1 MLSHLGFRNVFAERF
16 VQALLCL
23 QLVLE
28 SVSVCAKR
36 IHLDRGIPRRDG
48 SVLAVCDHTES
59 YCQASNVNMSKALQF
74 FTCMSPTKL
83 AQASPRVKIVTFAS
97 IFGAYWLAFP
107 WMLTVWSMP
116 SRIFAVSYIVMAAL
130 LWGLKGGLLVALIN
144 IPVVIGLLKVLGI
157 ENIAP
162 VIAPIITLSLAAIV
176 GRLTDLSLALEAR
189 YVRSSQAEQALQTSQ
204 QHLEHEVQERMSEL
218 AAANQLLQREIAE
231 RQRTEAAL
239 RSSEERYRHLVENI
253 NDVIYA
259 TDAQGVFTYLSPAV
273 EAQSGY
279 KPAELVGH
287 VFADYVYQEDRQRL
301 LEQFEKLLAGHLEP
315 SEYRIVT
322 KAGTIRWIRSSSRC
336 VYQGDQV
343 VGVQGAYIDITEK
356 RGLEEQL
363 RQAHKMEALGTLA
376 GGIAHDFNNIL
387 GIILGNTELALLD
400 RSDGQPTRG
409 PLEQIHQACLRAQ
422 ALVRQ
427 ILSFSRKTT
436 QELQLCHLGPIVQ
449 ESLTLMRALIPTT
462 IDLRLDM
469 TATADVVLAD
479 PAQLQQ
485 VVINLV
491 MNAAQA
497 MEYAGGVL
505 EVSLVDVAL
514 DELAAQRH
522 DLRPGSYVRLTVR
535 DTGGGIAPAIMGR
548 IFDPY
553 FTTKEVGKG
562 TGLGLAVVHGIVTQ
576 HGGAISV
583 HSVLGQG
590 ASFQVYLPVR
600 AAEPL
605 LASPLTVS
613 LSAGQERILFIDD
626 EPALASMGKAILEHL
641 GYAVVS
647 ETRSPEALILFTRQP
662 DRFDL
667 VITDMTMP
675 GMTGDRLAKELRRIR
690 PDIPIILCSGFSHYL
705 NEEEAK
711 AIGICAFLMKPFV
724 LRELAETVRTV
735 LHKQAE

>member
-1 MLSHLGFRNVFAERF
+1 
-16 VQALLCL
+16 
-23 QLVLE
+23 
-28 SVSVCAKR
+28 
-36 IHLDRGIPRRDG
+36 
-48 SVLAVCDHTES
+48 
-59 YCQASNVNMSKALQF
+59 
-74 FTCMSPTKL
+74 
-83 AQASPRVKIVTFAS
+83 
-97 IFGAYWLAFP
+97 
-107 WMLTVWSMP
+107 
-116 SRIFAVSYIVMAAL
+116 
-130 LWGLKGGLLVALIN
+130 
-144 IPVVIGLLKVLGI
+144 
-157 ENIAP
+157 
-162 VIAPIITLSLAAIV
+162 
-176 GRLTDLSLALEAR
+176 
-189 YVRSSQAEQALQTSQ
+189 
-204 QHLEHEVQERMSEL
+204 
-218 AAANQLLQREIAE
+218 
-231 RQRTEAAL
+231 
-239 RSSEERYRHLVENI
+239 
-253 NDVIYA
+253 
-259 TDAQGVFTYLSPAV
+259 
-273 EAQSGY
+273 
-279 KPAELVGH
+279 
-287 VFADYVYQEDRQRL
+287 VFADYVYQEDRQRIL
-301 LEQFEKLLAGHLEP
+301 QQFEKLLAGHLEP

-322 KAGTIRWIRSSSRC
+322 KSGTIRWIRSSSRC
-336 VYQGDQV
+336 IYHGDQV

-462 IDLRLDM
+462 IDMRLDL

-479 PAQLQQ
+479 PAEIQQ

-497 MEYAGGVL
+497 MESAGGVL
-505 EVSLVDVAL
+505 EVSLIDVAL
-514 DELAAQRH
+514 DEIAAQH
-522 DLRPGSYVRLTVR
+522 HELKTGSYVRLTVR

-562 TGLGLAVVHGIVTQ
+562 TGLGLAVVHGIVTH

-583 HSVLGQG
+583 QSVLGQG

-600 AAEPL
+600 EAEPL
-605 LASPLTVS
+605 LASPPTVS

-626 EPALASMGKAILEHL
+626 EPALVSMGKALLEHL
-641 GYAVVS
+641 GYAVVT
-647 ETRSPEALILFTRQP
+647 ETSSSEALVLFTRKP

-675 GMTGDRLAKELRRIR
+675 GMTGERLAKELRRIR

-724 LRELAETVRTV
+724 LRELAETVQTV
-735 LHKQAE
+735 LHKQAG

>member
-1 MLSHLGFRNVFAERF
+1 
-16 VQALLCL
+16 
-23 QLVLE
+23 
-28 SVSVCAKR
+28 
-36 IHLDRGIPRRDG
+36 
-48 SVLAVCDHTES
+48 
-59 YCQASNVNMSKALQF
+59 MSKVLRF
-74 FTCMSPTKL
+74 YTRISPTNLMK
-83 AQASPRVKIVTFAS
+83 ASPGVKIVAFIS
-97 IFGAYWLAFP
+97 VFGAYWLSFP
-107 WMLTVWSMP
+107 WMLRLWGMP
-116 SRIFAVSYIVMAAL
+116 SRVFALSYLILAAL
-130 LWGLKGGLLVALIN
+130 FWGLKGGLLVALVN
-144 IPVVIGLLKVLGI
+144 IPVVISLLKVLGI

-176 GRLTDLSLALEAR
+176 GRLTDLSLALEVQ
-189 YVRSSQAEQALQTSQ
+189 YVRSRQAEQALQAHQ
-204 QHLEHEVQERMSEL
+204 QHLEHVVHERTAEL
-218 AAANQLLQREIAE
+218 AAANQLLQREISE
-231 RQRTEAAL
+231 RQRTEVAL
-239 RSSEERYRHLVENI
+239 RASEERYRHLVENI

-279 KPAELVGH
+279 KPAELLGH
-287 VFADYVYQEDRQRL
+287 MFADYIYQEDRPRL
-301 LEQFEKLLAGHLEP
+301 LNQFEALLTGHLEP

-322 KAGTIRWIRSSSRC
+322 KAGAIRWIRSSSRC
-336 VYQGDQV
+336 IYHGDQV
-343 VGVQGAYIDITEK
+343 IGVQGAYIDITEK

-400 RSDGQPTRG
+400 RPDGQPTR
-409 PLEQIHQACLRAQ
+409 PHLEQIHQACMRAQ

-427 ILSFSRKTT
+427 ILSFSRKTP

-449 ESLTLMRALIPTT
+449 ESLALLRALIPTT

-469 TATADVVLAD
+469 TATADVALAD
-479 PAQLQQ
+479 PAQIQQ

-505 EVSLVDVAL
+505 AVSLVDLAL
-514 DELAAQRH
+514 DEMAAQRH
-522 DLRPGSYVRLTVR
+522 ELRPGSYVRLTVR

-562 TGLGLAVVHGIVTQ
+562 TGMGLAVVHGIVMH
-576 HGGAISV
+576 HGGAINV
-583 HSVLGQG
+583 QSVLGQG
-590 ASFQVYLPVR
+590 TSFQVYLPVR
-600 AAEPL
+600 EAEPI
-605 LASPLTVS
+605 LASPPTVS
-613 LSAGQERILFIDD
+613 LLSGQERILFIDD
-626 EPALASMGKAILEHL
+626 EQALVSMGKEFLEGL
-641 GYAVVS
+641 GYDVVP
-647 ETRSPEALILFTRQP
+647 ETSSTEALAFFIRQP

-675 GMTGDRLAKELRRIR
+675 GMTGDRLAKEMRRIR
-690 PDIPIILCSGFSHYL
+690 PDIPVILCTGFSHHL

-711 AIGICAFLMKPFV
+711 AIGICAFLMKPFA
-724 LRELAETVRTV
+724 LQELAETVRTV
-735 LHKQAE
+735 LDKQTG